1 MLSEAPEGWNKAQL
15 GDCFSVKSSKRV
27 LQKQWRKEGVPF
39 YRGREITSL
48 AEEGFV
54 DNELFIEQQLYE
66 EFASKHGVPHCGD
79 ILITA
84 IGTIGNTYVVREG
97 DKFYFK
103 DASVLWLERASEN
116 LSALVNY
123 WFQSDLFFNQLDVG
137 NGTTVD
143 SLTISKLKSLT
154 LALPPLNEQHRIAEI
169 LSSVD
174 ASIQATQ
181 TVIEQA
187 ERVKRGLMEE
197 LLTGGLGSEA
207 IERGEVPEGCEA
219 KKLGDLLE
227 GMDGGVSVNSQSEP
241 ASCEEKGIL
250 KTSCVS
256 NSFFDASE
264 NKVVPDEKEI
274 QRLREPVQAET
285 IIFSRMNTPKLV
297 GANAFVPVSH
307 KNLFL
312 PDRLWA
318 LKPISEVKPRWLGFY
333 MSYLFSNGVFEALG
347 TGTSGSMK
355 NISKSKLKEVSIA
368 VPPEVEQE
376 RIAEILSGAD
386 DFIAKQ
392 KTTIEQQNR
401 TKRGLMDDLLTGKV
415 RTV

>member
-1 MLSEAPEGWNKAQL
+1 MLSEVPEGWSLQRFGEIASVKNGFAFKSKDFVDSQSGVAAVVRMSDLKKGTVEASSAKKIPLVCLEGLERFRLEAGDFVFGMSGSLSNYAVVPASSVPLYLNQRVGKLEAKSTDAVFLRYLYTSESFMRLVEKSASGNAQL
-15 GDCFSVKSSKRV
+15 NISSKQIESFEV
-27 LQKQWRKEGVPF
+27 FVPP
-39 YRGREITSL
+39 
-48 AEEGFV
+48 A
-54 DNELFIEQQLYE
+54 
-66 EFASKHGVPHCGD
+66 
-79 ILITA
+79 
-84 IGTIGNTYVVREG
+84 
-97 DKFYFK
+97 
-103 DASVLWLERASEN
+103 
-116 LSALVNY
+116 
-123 WFQSDLFFNQLDVG
+123 
-137 NGTTVD
+137 
-143 SLTISKLKSLT
+143 
-154 LALPPLNEQHRIAEI
+154 NEQHRIAEI

-181 TVIEQA
+181 AVIEQA

-207 IERGEVPEGCEA
+207 IERGEVPEGYEA

-227 GMDGGVSVNSQSEP
+227 GIDGGVSVNSQSEP
-241 ASCEEKGIL
+241 ASLEEKGIL

-307 KNLFL
+307 ENLFL

-318 LKPISEVKPRWLGFY
+318 LKPVSKVKSRWLGFY
-333 MSYLFSNGVFEALG
+333 MSYLFISGVFEALG

-355 NISKSKLKEVSIA
+355 NISKSKLKDVSIV
-368 VPPEVEQE
+368 VPSEVEQA
-376 RIAEILSGAD
+376 RVAEILSGVD
-386 DFIAKQ
+386 DFVAKQ
-392 KTTIEQQNR
+392 KAIVEQYAL

>member
-1 MLSEAPEGWNKAQL
+1 MPRTSW
-15 GDCFSVKSSKRV
+15 KR
-27 LQKQWRKEGVPF
+27 LET
-39 YRGREITSL
+39 I
-48 AEEGFV
+48 
-54 DNELFIEQQLYE
+54 ELPI
-66 EFASKHGVPHCGD
+66 
-79 ILITA
+79 
-84 IGTIGNTYVVREG
+84 
-97 DKFYFK
+97 
-103 DASVLWLERASEN
+103 
-116 LSALVNY
+116 
-123 WFQSDLFFNQLDVG
+123 
-137 NGTTVD
+137 
-143 SLTISKLKSLT
+143 
-154 LALPPLNEQHRIAEI
+154 PPLNEQHRIAEI

-207 IERGEVPEGCEA
+207 NERGEVPEGYEA
-219 KKLGDLLE
+219 KRLGDLLE
-227 GMDGGVSVNSQSEP
+227 GIDGGVSVNSQSEP
-241 ASCEEKGIL
+241 ASLEEKGIL

-307 KNLFL
+307 ENLFL

-318 LKPISEVKPRWLGFY
+318 LKPVSKVKSRWLGFY
-333 MSYLFSNGVFEALG
+333 MSYLFSSGVFEALG

-355 NISKSKLKEVSIA
+355 NISKSKLKDVSIA
-368 VPPEVEQE
+368 VPSEVEQA
-376 RIAEILSGAD
+376 RVAEILSDVD

-392 KTTIEQQNR
+392 KAIVEQHAR